1 VSISLSSSPSHPRP
15 RGYVGGPGSR
25 YWPSGDPTRRPGA
38 NLVLLPGRGESVE
51 IFENLAF
58 RLALDGYQVTFLD
71 HGRDSVL
78 ALGEARE
85 PGLPFV
91 LLGSDS
97 GALRALVGAGSPAV
111 RPDALIL
118 VDLPLLH
125 RTVAGEPPDQ
135 PIPRSLPDLPI
146 LLLHGEDDRVTPFP
160 LVRMATRTAR
170 GARLASVPGGR
181 GVLCGPGR
189 RAAGA
194 HILLFLE
201 NLRTWRPAPAPRSAL
216 PA

>member
-1 VSISLSSSPSHPRP
+1 MSIPLSPLPSHPRP

-25 YWPSGDPTRRPGA
+25 YWPSGDTTRRAGA
-38 NLVLLPGRGESVE
+38 TVVLLPGRGESAE

-71 HGRDSVL
+71 HGQDTVL

-85 PGLPFV
+85 PDLPFV

-97 GALRALVGAGSPAV
+97 GALRALVGAASPAV

-125 RTVAGEPPDQ
+125 RPVAGEHPGE

-146 LLLHGEDDRVTPFP
+146 LLLHGEDDPVTPFP

-170 GARLASVPGGR
+170 RARLAALPGGR
-181 GVLCGPGR
+181 GVLSGSGR

-201 NLRTWRPAPAPRSAL
+201 GLRTPRLASAARSA
-216 PA
+216 